1 MSLRRVVLIAFVALL
16 LLPTAAKADNIVF
29 TGLDL
34 PTAGTGWIFGGNAGD
49 QLVAYSWVPF
59 ATHQGSFYFFPGD
72 PDTGPGTGDND
83 PLTYLYFET
92 SAWSGSGSGTAGNPY
107 TFAPGGLVWVVTCDS
122 VNGCAQ
128 DWFLGTFLGA
138 QAVYDSSSNTVT
150 FTGNIVVGDIDP
162 ALLSYFG
169 LPTNQT
175 TMIGAVS
182 AIFGGQV
189 GQGAGP
195 WNSGQ
200 LSVSAVPEP
209 GTLALFGTGLIGVA
223 GLLRRR
229 LRA

>member
-29 TGLDL
+29 TGLNL
-34 PTAGTGWIFGGNAGD
+34 PAAGTGWVFGGNPGD

-59 ATHQGSFYFFPGD
+59 ATHQSSFYVFPGD
-72 PDTGPGTGDND
+72 TSTLD

-92 SAWSGSGSGTAGNPY
+92 SAWASGDGSGSSSDPY
-107 TFAPGGLVWVVTCDS
+107 TFAPGGVVWVVTCDS

-128 DWFLGTFLGA
+128 NWFLGTFMGA

-169 LPTNQT
+169 LPTSPT
-175 TMIGAVS
+175 TMVGAIS

-189 GQGAGP
+189 GSGAGP

-200 LSVSAVPEP
+200 LSVTPVPEP
-209 GTLALFGTGLIGVA
+209 GTLALFGTGLLGIA
-223 GLLRRR
+223 GLVRRK
-229 LRA
+229 LGM